1 MQLRALRTLRD
12 DDGTRSESKRLVP
25 VRRGPIVLL
34 VEDDRDM
41 REMLALV
48 LRKDGFTVVEAE
60 DGDDALE
67 WLGLGA
73 LEGEPRRWP
82 ALIVSDVCLPYLS
95 GLDLLE
101 GLSSVTKR
109 LPVVL
114 ITGVRDPATHERAI
128 ELGALCVLDKP
139 FQLCDFRS
147 VVRAALRQHSRA
159 ASALGDH
166 VA

>member
-1 MQLRALRTLRD
+1 MQLRPLRTMRD
-12 DDGTRSESKRLVP
+12 LTPGDERKPLVP
-25 VRRGPIVLL
+25 VRRGPVVLL
-34 VEDDRDM
+34 VEDDAAM

-48 LRKDGFTVVEAE
+48 LRNDGCTVVEAE

-82 ALIVSDVCLPYLS
+82 ALVVSDVCLPYLS

-114 ITGVRDPATHERAI
+114 ITGVRDAVTHERAI

-139 FQLCDFRS
+139 FSLNDFRS

-159 ASALGDH
+159 ASAPGDD
-166 VA
+166 VV